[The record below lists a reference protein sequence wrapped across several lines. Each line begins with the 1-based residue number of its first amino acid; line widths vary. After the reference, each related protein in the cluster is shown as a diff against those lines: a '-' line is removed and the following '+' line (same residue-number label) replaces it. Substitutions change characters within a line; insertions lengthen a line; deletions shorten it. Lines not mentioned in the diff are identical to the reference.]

1 MPSFDDSKLAF
12 CCSPHPNM
20 PKLELSQAE
29 IADIAGPEKE
39 TLNVAYTRPAD
50 HDNRREQYRAETGK
64 EFVRRLLAL
73 NHAIDGRMLP
83 VLHLH
88 PAPRR
93 ATLIGSVTRL

>member
-1 MPSFDDSKLAF
+1 MPSFDDSKLVF

-50 HDNRREQYRAETGK
+50 HDNRREQYRAEIGK

-73 NHAIDGRMLP
+73 HHAIDGRMLP
-83 VLHLH
+83 VL
-88 PAPRR
+88 PFTQCRDGPP
-93 ATLIGSVTRL
+93 

>member
-39 TLNVAYTRPAD
+39 TLNVAYT
-50 HDNRREQYRAETGK
+50 
-64 EFVRRLLAL
+64 
-73 NHAIDGRMLP
+73 
-83 VLHLH
+83 
-88 PAPRR
+88 
-93 ATLIGSVTRL
+93 